1 MISFNKI
8 RYFHIFAIAILSV
21 YYVFSL
27 IFFGVIIIDP
37 YDNLDVNVVYNH
49 IISKVYS
56 GQFESIKIFLSG
68 EFKWYFLD
76 EIFHP
81 INIFHLIL
89 NDKQFHFF
97 EEILK
102 KILSYLSFYILAKS
116 LLKNRLHCIFG
127 ALFFAT
133 AANTILPSS
142 AYGICIL
149 PYFLYLL
156 TTKEI
161 FKLKHYILIFLAG
174 LNSSIIHDYLAL
186 VLLIPLAFFLT
197 KEKRF
202 FGAYIKYFIIITF
215 AVLLISTPLFLSLL
229 NEDLQRVEFFKSD
242 YIAFFLVSIKGAFR
256 GLTFTNISSIYQIPK
271 EILYIFLVISSLFLK
286 NKKGL
291 LIATFIFLVFF
302 TRTVVGSNIIDIFFE
317 NMFVFLKGFNFTRID
332 KILPLLFS
340 LLLIYN
346 LSYLRSENY
355 KKIIYTLV
363 VVSSISLQL
372 AIPQTELIKQF
383 FENNLKKEK
392 FLELK
397 NLINIKE
404 LNSASKLITKKS
416 NYIDRDLVF
425 QFKSEKSF
433 DNYYRFSDYRIIKSL
448 VKDKRV
454 MSIGLDPMIAAMN
467 DIKVIDGYYTVY
479 PLSYKIKFRKII
491 EKELEKNIKLKNY
504 YDRWGSRVYAFYND
518 EKNIMLNFQSAKTLG
533 ADYVISKFPIKN
545 NDLKIIC
552 SECNN
557 SDDIFLYEIL

>member
-1 MISFNKI
+1 M
-8 RYFHIFAIAILSV
+8 
-21 YYVFSL
+21 
-27 IFFGVIIIDP
+27 
-37 YDNLDVNVVYNH
+37 
-49 IISKVYS
+49 
-56 GQFESIKIFLSG
+56 
-68 EFKWYFLD
+68 
-76 EIFHP
+76 
-81 INIFHLIL
+81 
-89 NDKQFHFF
+89 
-97 EEILK
+97 EEIIKLNEG
-102 KILSYLSFYILAKS
+102 KS
-116 LLKNRLHCIFG
+116 NKDF
-127 ALFFAT
+127 
-133 AANTILPSS
+133 
-142 AYGICIL
+142 
-149 PYFLYLL
+149 
-156 TTKEI
+156 E
-161 FKLKHYILIFLAG
+161 
-174 LNSSIIHDYLAL
+174 
-186 VLLIPLAFFLT
+186 
-197 KEKRF
+197 
-202 FGAYIKYFIIITF
+202 
-215 AVLLISTPLFLSLL
+215 SLL

-302 TRTVVGSNIIDIFFE
+302 TRTVFGSNIIDILLE

-372 AIPQTELIKQF
+372 AFPQTELIKQF

-392 FLELK
+392 FLELQ

-404 LNSASKLITKKS
+404 FNRASKLITKKN

-533 ADYVISKFPIKN
+533 ANYVISKFPIKN

-557 SDDIFLYEIL
+557 SGDIFLYEIL